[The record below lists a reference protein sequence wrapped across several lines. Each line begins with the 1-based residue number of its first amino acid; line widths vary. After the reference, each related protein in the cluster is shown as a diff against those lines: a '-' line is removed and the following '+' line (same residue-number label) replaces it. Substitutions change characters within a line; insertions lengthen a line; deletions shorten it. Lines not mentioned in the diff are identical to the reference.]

1 MQKIHSKTNRKKKG
15 KGGEKTMV
23 QKDLTFLQV
32 VSIVTS
38 QFKCTIDSID
48 TEGRTVSIT
57 CPGGKEEEIECAM
70 AIGNIIEGKCDPK
83 SMWAL
88 S

>member
-1 MQKIHSKTNRKKKG
+1 
-15 KGGEKTMV
+15 MV
-23 QKDLTFLQV
+23 QKDLIFLQV

-38 QFKCTIDSID
+38 RFKCSIDGID

-70 AIGNIIEGKCDPK
+70 AIGDILEGKSDPK
-83 SMWAL
+83 SIWAL

>member
-1 MQKIHSKTNRKKKG
+1 ML
-15 KGGEKTMV
+15 
-23 QKDLTFLQV
+23 QKDLMFLQV

-38 QFKCTIDSID
+38 KFKCTINSID

-70 AIGNIIEGKCDPK
+70 AIGDIIEGKHEPK

-88 S
+88 Y

>member
-1 MQKIHSKTNRKKKG
+1 
-15 KGGEKTMV
+15 MV
-23 QKDLTFLQV
+23 QKDLVFLQV

-38 QFKCTIDSID
+38 RYQCTIDGID
-48 TEGRTVSIT
+48 TEGRTVSIS

-70 AIGNIIEGKCDPK
+70 AIGDILEGKSDPK

-88 S
+88 F

>member
-1 MQKIHSKTNRKKKG
+1 ML
-15 KGGEKTMV
+15 
-23 QKDLTFLQV
+23 QKDLLFLQV

-38 QFKCTIDSID
+38 RFKCTIDSID

-70 AIGNIIEGKCDPK
+70 AIGDIIEGKRDLK

-88 S
+88 YQGNGAGHE

>member
-1 MQKIHSKTNRKKKG
+1 
-15 KGGEKTMV
+15 MV
-23 QKDLTFLQV
+23 QKDLVFLQV

-38 QFKCTIDSID
+38 RFKCTIDGID

-70 AIGNIIEGKCDPK
+70 AICDIIEGKRDPK
-83 SMWAL
+83 NMWAL